1 MEDLILLIPSMP
13 YHLKCF
19 QTVNET
25 TPKMHDFILEFH
37 NIKFY
42 FISLVVYE
50 MKWNLLTPMLV

>member
-42 FISLVVYE
+42 FISLVVYG
-50 MKWNLLTPMLV
+50 MK